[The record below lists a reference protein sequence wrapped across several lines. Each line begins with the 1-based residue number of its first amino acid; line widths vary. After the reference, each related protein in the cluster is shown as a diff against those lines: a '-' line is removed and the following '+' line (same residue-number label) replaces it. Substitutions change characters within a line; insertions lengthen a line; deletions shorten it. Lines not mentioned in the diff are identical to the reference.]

1 MEKGGGYGASWKG
14 MPMKKRKKCR
24 ARLLAALLAFTL
36 AAPHF
41 VTAPAYAWNA
51 LPVDEME
58 AAAGKTEIADG
69 TEEPADMTAE
79 ESAEEKEPAEEKKA
93 ENPNLKEPGEK
104 MEGESSGEG
113 KETEGENSGQGEETT
128 GKSSGE
134 GEETEENPE
143 EGSSGEN
150 GSGEDGSQEPPV
162 EEISV
167 IGEGDFIRFG
177 FDKEAYL
184 PGDTVSVVLTPDA
197 GYDLK
202 LESILVMDGEE
213 TEVEYQTAGLEEDG
227 AVTLTFLAARQICS

>member
-1 MEKGGGYGASWKG
+1 
-14 MPMKKRKKCR
+14 MKKRKKCR

-51 LPVDEME
+51 LPVAEME

-93 ENPNLKEPGEK
+93 ENPNLKEPGEE

-167 IGEGDFIRFG
+167 IGEGEFIRFG
-177 FDKEAYL
+177 FDKEMCIRDRLEAV
-184 PGDTVSVVLTPDA
+184 GI
-197 GYDLK
+197 
-202 LESILVMDGEE
+202 LESE
-213 TEVEYQTAGLEEDG
+213 G
-227 AVTLTFLAARQICS
+227 AE